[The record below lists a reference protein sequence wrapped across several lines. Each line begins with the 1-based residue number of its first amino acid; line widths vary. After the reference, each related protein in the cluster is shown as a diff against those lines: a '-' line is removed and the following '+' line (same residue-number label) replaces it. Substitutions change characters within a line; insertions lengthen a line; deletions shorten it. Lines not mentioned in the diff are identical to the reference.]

1 MSNETA
7 TTGTRPK
14 VLIVGAGLGGVTLGI
29 LLEKA
34 GVPYEIFERAATVK
48 PLGSALHIG
57 SKLLPLFEQIGV
69 YDEYVASS
77 KHMTELRVH
86 NDERE
91 FSHSLDNS
99 LSEELTGYKE
109 YIVARPVLYNILLKQ
124 IPPEKIHFS
133 KRVLSISQGDGGV
146 LIRTADGSNHEGD
159 ILVGADGAYSAVR
172 KSMYERLKKD
182 NKLPRTDEADLPFSY
197 ICTVGQTLPLDPVDF
212 PQLKKRLC
220 EFSWMTFTTAQ
231 NTFCW
236 MVVFRLDAV
245 SIKAAENDR
254 SRQSNN
260 SEWGPLAAQ
269 AMCQETRDFAI
280 PGGNGTLT
288 LGDLYDKTPLDLMSK
303 VMLEEKVFE
312 TWYAGRA
319 VLLGDACH
327 KLNPAGGQG
336 AISAMHDGITLAN
349 LIYTL
354 PPSPSQDEI
363 TKVFAEYKS
372 ERFPV
377 VLEAF
382 NNSKMLSWP
391 MAKGLLGK
399 VARYV
404 VKNLPGWLW
413 KSFVVKA
420 AKERPQVGFL
430 HEIENKGTI
439 AADVQPS
446 FIKAKGAMQRAS
458 AI

>member
-1 MSNETA
+1 MSNVTA

-77 KHMTELRVH
+77 KHMTECTAH
-86 NDERE
+86 NEKRE
-91 FSHSLDNS
+91 FSFSLDNS
-99 LSEELTGYKE
+99 AAEELTGYKE

-133 KRVLSISQGDGGV
+133 KRVLSISQGDEGV

-182 NKLPRTDEADLPFSY
+182 NKLPRTDEADLPFS
-197 ICTVGQTLPLDPVDF
+197 CTCIVGQTLPLDPEEF
-212 PQLKKRLC
+212 PQLKKPLC
-220 EFSWMTFTTAQ
+220 DFYSTLGDNKPYSWMIFTTAQ

-236 MVVFRLDAV
+236 MVIHHLDKI
-245 SIKAAENDR
+245 SSKAAENDR
-254 SRQSNN
+254 SRQSDN

-288 LGDLYDKTPLDLMSK
+288 LGDMFDRTPQDLISK

-312 TWYAGRA
+312 TWYAGRTI
-319 VLLGDACH
+319 LLGD
-327 KLNPAGGQG
+327 G

-382 NNSKMLSWP
+382 NNSKMLSWTI
-391 MAKGLLGK
+391 AKGLTGAI
-399 VARYV
+399 ARYV

-413 KSFVVKA
+413 KSFVAKG

-430 HEIENKGTI
+430 PEIENKGTVV
-439 AADVQPS
+439 ADMQPS
-446 FIKAKGAMQRAS
+446 FIKAKATMQRAS